1 MGSNLC
7 AVEAMEPTQE
17 VLVNVEKAFEKTA
30 VDVATQ
36 SESPTA
42 PVGLPPGDWDGK
54 PLFEHILDVITEAER
69 QYILENVA
77 LSGDRSSTHF
87 AKRDKAIRFATIIN
101 GRVQTFTQN
110 YFLQDVEYNDFSGG
124 LRRYYGLINEDLF
137 EPDAPVARVVLN
149 FAKYYGIPEKT
160 AILIQIQT
168 SFFDQSKTRASVTGQ
183 GIHTDGADR
192 AMLVCLYRGDKLE
205 GAENVFHASL
215 DGEEPLCEELPLQNR
230 EGLYFKDNSLYH
242 TVTRAGAGK
251 YQSLD
256 QVTRTMMI
264 MHALAEIYMQGLP
277 NPNNTLGA
285 NESDVKLRDQ
295 TENVKKRDTRLG
307 NHLNWTGWVSSY
319 FTLGFPSTCKGACMN
334 RDLRRR
340 PRGLSLTRVCTTHR
354 F

>member
-7 AVEAMEPTQE
+7 AVEAMEPTEE
-17 VLVNVEKAFEKTA
+17 VLVNVEKAFEKTP
-30 VDVATQ
+30 VDVPTVPTQ
-36 SESPTA
+36 SPTA
-42 PVGLPPGDWDGK
+42 PGAGLPPGDWDGK
-54 PLFEHILDVITEAER
+54 PMFEHILDVMSDAER
-69 QYILENVA
+69 QHILENTV
-77 LSGDRSSTHF
+77 LSEDPSSKHF
-87 AKRDKAIRFATIIN
+87 AKRHKAIRFATIIN

-137 EPDAPVARVVLN
+137 EPGAPVAKVVLN

-168 SFFDQSKTRASVTGQ
+168 SYFDKKEYAKTRASVTGQ

-192 AMLVCLYRGDKLE
+192 AMLVCLHRGDKLE

-215 DGEEPLCEELPLQNR
+215 DGTEPLCEELPLQNR

-242 TVTRAGAGK
+242 TVTRVQVGK
-251 YQSLD
+251 YQNLE
-256 QVTRTMMI
+256 QVSRTMMI
-264 MHALAEIYMQGLP
+264 MHAPAEIYMQGLP

-285 NESDVKLRDQ
+285 NESDVKLRSQ

-307 NHLNWTGWVSSY
+307 DHLN
-319 FTLGFPSTCKGACMN
+319 
-334 RDLRRR
+334 
-340 PRGLSLTRVCTTHR
+340 
-354 F
+354 